1 MLGSLIVDPGRMA
14 KNLAIT
20 HGLIVGQAVMMGLAP
35 HAGRNEA
42 HDLDYDACRLAIE
55 TDQSLHDRVLAGR

>member
-14 KNLAIT
+14 KNLAMT
-20 HGLIVGQAVMMGLAP
+20 QGLIVGEAVIMGLAP

-42 HDLDYDACRLAIE
+42 HDFVYDACRLAIE
-55 TDQSLHDRVLAGR
+55 TGQSLHDRVLAGR